1 MFAALALV
9 PDWIKL
15 PGAAVLGTLI
25 SAAPIYFYAK
35 HVEATEIQLQAT
47 KDALARIQ
55 KMEQTNATFKNLPA
69 HDRCLAFMRDSGL
82 PVSECD

>member
-15 PGAAVLGTLI
+15 PGAAVLGAAI
-25 SAAPIYFYAK
+25 SFAPIYFYGK
-35 HVEATEIQLQAT
+35 HEAAAEIQLAAT

-55 KMEQTNATFKNLPA
+55 KMEKENATFKNLPA
-69 HDRCLAFMRDSGL
+69 HDRCVAFMRDSGL
-82 PVSECD
+82 PVGNCD